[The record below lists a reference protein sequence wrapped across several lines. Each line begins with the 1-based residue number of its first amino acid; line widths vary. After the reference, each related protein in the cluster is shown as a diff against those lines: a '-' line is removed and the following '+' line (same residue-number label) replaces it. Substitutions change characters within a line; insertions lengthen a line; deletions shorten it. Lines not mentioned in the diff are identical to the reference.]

1 MRVKAGFTASY
12 EGQSQPLSQIGN
24 GLIYKETRQVEYKG
38 KPATQWIGETSVVL
52 IRKAQPFLKDRT
64 ERKTRHKSGEPL
76 PAQLI
81 VSRIMG
87 ADGHL
92 LAEWY
97 LLSNL
102 EQEVAGERLALWYYW
117 RWRIESYF
125 KLLKGGG
132 HQLENW
138 QQESGEAVFKRL
150 LIASQ
155 ALVIL
160 ARKLARVVFALLK
173 GQSEYQ
179 PKAGLGLPLNHRI
192 SHRESIGN
200 KSGAGN
206 HHRKPTATTN
216 TPHSPPATTPCPD

>member
-1 MRVKAGFTASY
+1 
-12 EGQSQPLSQIGN
+12 
-24 GLIYKETRQVEYKG
+24 
-38 KPATQWIGETSVVL
+38 
-52 IRKAQPFLKDRT
+52 
-64 ERKTRHKSGEPL
+64 
-76 PAQLI
+76 
-81 VSRIMG
+81 MG

-179 PKAGLGLPLNHRI
+179 PKAG
-192 SHRESIGN
+192 
-200 KSGAGN
+200 
-206 HHRKPTATTN
+206 
-216 TPHSPPATTPCPD
+216 